1 MILVLNFVLLLGGCG
16 QKPTVEEQNLTVE
29 EQREAFLAGMQKKG
43 QFAGDPTTTMLDYE
57 IKGSDG
63 VLQLQLDLEMI
74 QDIFKQQG
82 QDFDFEDFKQF
93 QIETTPQA
101 FQGSQFEPVWKIFD
115 SLTLK
120 YHNKDSEFLFEV
132 ICTSP

>member
-1 MILVLNFVLLLGGCG
+1 MVLNFVLLLGGC
-16 QKPTVEEQNLTVE
+16 VQNPTVE
-29 EQREAFLAGMQKKG
+29 EQRESLLAGMQKKG

-63 VLQLQLDLEMI
+63 ILQLQLDLEMI

-82 QDFDFEDFKQF
+82 QDFDFEDFKKF

-101 FQGSQFEPVWKIFD
+101 FQSSQLEPIWKIFD

-120 YHNKDSEFLFEV
+120 YHNKDGEFLFEV
-132 ICTSP
+132 ICPSP